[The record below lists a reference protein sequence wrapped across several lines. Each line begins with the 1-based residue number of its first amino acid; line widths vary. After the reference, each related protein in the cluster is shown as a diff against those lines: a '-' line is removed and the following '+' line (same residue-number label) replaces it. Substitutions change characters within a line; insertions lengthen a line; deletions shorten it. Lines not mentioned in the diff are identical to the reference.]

1 MKFLNAALIIAL
13 LLSSGVA
20 LAERGSD
27 EDNRIV
33 YSGSTSTDSGNQDIP
48 ASQVLSDNPWTELSR
63 SVVGSV
69 FWCELKSLKLLGGM
83 WILN

>member
-33 YSGSTSTDSGNQDIP
+33 YSGSTSTDSGSQDIP
-48 ASQVLSDNPWTELSR
+48 ASQVLSDNP
-63 SVVGSV
+63 
-69 FWCELKSLKLLGGM
+69 
-83 WILN
+83 

>member
-1 MKFLNAALIIAL
+1 MKLLNAALIIAL

-33 YSGSTSTDSGNQDIP
+33 YAESTSTDSGNQDIP
-48 ASQVLSDNPWTELSR
+48 ASQVLADNP
-63 SVVGSV
+63 
-69 FWCELKSLKLLGGM
+69 
-83 WILN
+83 